1 MLLDGILLGY
11 RYILGGVNE
20 KRIGT
25 FVFLAYLDKINP
37 TLCTLTYNQELTDQI
52 TLDEDDE

>member
-37 TLCTLTYNQELTDQI
+37 TLCTLKFNWNMARKTVLK
-52 TLDEDDE
+52 